1 MWCKFCQH
9 LIKLSLRN
17 LSNSIKKLPQHL
29 RDEGGNYK
37 HPTMSL
43 QKFPATGIFKDL
55 HLLNGNLI
63 ELY

>member
-37 HPTMSL
+37 LMSL